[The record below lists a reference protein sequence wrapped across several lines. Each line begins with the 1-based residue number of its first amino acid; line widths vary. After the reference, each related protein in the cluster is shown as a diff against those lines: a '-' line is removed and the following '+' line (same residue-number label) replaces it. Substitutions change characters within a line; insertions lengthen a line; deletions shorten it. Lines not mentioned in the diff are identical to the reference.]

1 MGKLIVV
8 ALVLCL
14 SAPLA
19 AQSTGLTVI
28 AMDARGSVDSG
39 EVLTAGGVAAV
50 QVCGGTVKGDEFNG
64 VIRVFQGMWPGR
76 LAETYTSGPIVGM
89 QGCGVAGM
97 VPLPLETR
105 ITRVVVTLE
114 RGRQSTWLYWSRRAV
129 QGEGSK

>member
-1 MGKLIVV
+1 MGKLIV

-14 SAPLA
+14 AAPLA
-19 AQSTGLTVI
+19 AQSTGLRVV
-28 AMDARGSVDSG
+28 AVDARGSVDSG
-39 EVLTAGGVAAV
+39 EIVTAGGVSAV
-50 QVCGGTVKGDEFNG
+50 QVCGGTVNGDEFDG

-76 LAETYTSGPIVGM
+76 LAETYNSGPIVGM
-89 QGCGVAGM
+89 LGCGAAGV